1 MSNVFSSLHPKLAQA
16 LQTRGWKPT
25 PVQQIAI
32 PEIVSGEDRIIIA
45 PTGSGKTLS
54 AVLPILHRCLVEDW
68 QPLSIIYVTPLRALN
83 RDVDRRLSEI
93 AEAVGLKIGLRHGD
107 TTQSERTK
115 QVRNPPH
122 LLVTTPETFQL
133 MFTGKNLRKIL
144 STVKAVIVD
153 EVHDLAASERG
164 WQLNV
169 GLSRLE
175 MMTGSSL
182 QRIGLSATVGNPQ
195 QVAQWLSPNKA
206 KAVIAMGHRDTKLTV
221 EAEPA
226 TDEDE
231 IGCMELAIQ
240 SPREHSTYR
249 RLIKIL
255 RKDPPCLVFVNSRN
269 DAETISSRLSNM
281 APDLFIGVHH
291 GSLATET
298 RQKMEDDLRE
308 GKLSGLVC
316 TSSLELG
323 IDVGAINRIVQI
335 KSPRSVDSML
345 QRVGRADHRLDGL
358 GRGHLLSWNADDV
371 AESAVIARRA
381 MQGKIEPVEWRQMP
395 YSVAANQIVLMAH
408 SFGAVTI
415 DEVTQSIANS
425 SQFENWRRQ
434 DTENIATILSEG
446 WVVRICTEPNLIPW
460 YRWPKSVYQLASIE
474 ALANGQQLPEERP
487 LFTTPEEEIPD
498 AIKNMSVTLPK
509 RFVKGWIS
517 TAGRTRQWVT
527 NHLSMI
533 PDKQKY
539 RVRDAVTR
547 ASLGSVDEAFVLSL
561 NDSGEDD
568 DGSPRRFVMAGR
580 TWLIIDADFEKSELL
595 VTPVTD
601 QAHAPQW
608 TGELPP
614 VPKEV
619 ARDIGRLR
627 QLIAE
632 DLNLLEKVE
641 DANDDVDVIEGGTD
655 DEYGNG
661 EENRNGGGSGNNN
674 EYGNGGEDA
683 NNQSQFKRPSQG
695 NNFSQDALDVNAIFA
710 QRDSKLS
717 DHPID
722 GEAMS
727 LLSEAIRSHI
737 EATGHLPTDR
747 KMTIEERE
755 DAVVI
760 NSCNGSRINEAIGQ
774 FLLAMASTKSGG
786 WGRLV
791 VEPTRISLQV
801 SGVNGRDF
809 LNWLMETP
817 PDAITG
823 LLSVTLPNSRQVR
836 WRFAQVAKTFAIL
849 RHGIDPRKIN
859 LQALLKKYRGT
870 VVMEEVIGKLFHER
884 MDVEGARD
892 IVHALQTGLITIKI
906 TATGPLGISSHN
918 SRDML
923 LPNWDNA
930 AVRARLKLR
939 LENERAVLCCLKC
952 KATRRFRV
960 ARYPQMDDVKK
971 CLKCKG
977 LMMAC
982 AREGMQKMLEEWVNS
997 SDAKDEGR
1005 MMKNATTV
1013 ASRGYDAILCLM
1025 GRGIGEA
1032 TAQRVLRKVRPNDQ
1046 ETLLHMIHKAEVEY
1060 ARTRRFW
1067 Q

>member
-1 MSNVFSSLHPKLAQA
+1 MSNVFSTLHPKLVEA
-16 LQTRGWKPT
+16 LKVRGWKPT

-32 PEIVSGEDRIIIA
+32 PELMTGDDRIIIA

-54 AVLPILHRCLVEDW
+54 AVLPILHRCLEEEWD
-68 QPLSIIYVTPLRALN
+68 PLAIIYITPLRALN
-83 RDVDRRLSEI
+83 RDVDRRLTEI
-93 AEAVGLKIGLRHGD
+93 AEAVGLRIGLRHGD
-107 TTQSERTK
+107 TTQSERAK

-133 MFTGKNLRKIL
+133 MFTGKNLRKL
-144 STVKAVIVD
+144 LTSVKVVIVD

-164 WQLNV
+164 WQLNI

-175 MMTGSSL
+175 VMTGQPV

-195 QVAQWLSPNKA
+195 QVAEWLSPKKG
-206 KAVIAMGHRDTKLTV
+206 KAVVAMGHRDTKLTV
-221 EAEPA
+221 EAEPTTA
-226 TDEDE
+226 EDE
-231 IGCMELAIQ
+231 IGCMELSIQ

-249 RLIKIL
+249 RLNDIL

-269 DAETISSRLSNM
+269 DAETIASRLSSM
-281 APDLFIGVHH
+281 APDLSIGVHH
-291 GSLATET
+291 GSLAAAT

-323 IDVGAINRIVQI
+323 IDVGTINRIVQM

-345 QRVGRADHRLDGL
+345 QRVGRADHRLGGL

-371 AESAVIARRA
+371 AEAAVIARRA
-381 MQGKIEPVEWRQMP
+381 MEGKIEPVEWRDMP

-408 SFGAVTI
+408 SFGAVPISEMT
-415 DEVTQSIANS
+415 ESIANS
-425 SQFENWRRQ
+425 SQFERWRQ
-434 DTENIATILSEG
+434 EDTENIATILSEG
-446 WVVRICTEPNLIPW
+446 WVVRICTDPVEIPW
-460 YRWPKSVYQLASIE
+460 YRWPKTVYELARME
-474 ALANGQQLPEERP
+474 ALAKGEELPEERP
-487 LFTTPEEEIPD
+487 LFTIPEDEIPN
-498 AIKNMSVTLPK
+498 AIKNIKVVVPK
-509 RFVKGWIS
+509 RFSNGWIS

-547 ASLGSVDEAFVLSL
+547 SSLGSVDEAFVLSL

-580 TWLIIDADFEKSELL
+580 TWLIIDADSEKSELL

-627 QLIAE
+627 QLVAE
-632 DLNLLEKVE
+632 DLNLLEGLE
-641 DANDDVDVIEGGTD
+641 DEGD
-655 DEYGNG
+655 DE
-661 EENRNGGGSGNNN
+661 ETENQVG
-674 EYGNGGEDA
+674 
-683 NNQSQFKRPSQG
+683 
-695 NNFSQDALDVNAIFA
+695 LDVNGIFA
-710 QRDSKLS
+710 ERDSKLS

-747 KMTIEERE
+747 KITIEERD

-809 LNWLMETP
+809 LNWLMDTP

-849 RHGIDPRKIN
+849 RHGVDPRKIN
-859 LQALLKKYRGT
+859 LQSLLKKYRGT
-870 VVMEEVIGKLFHER
+870 VVMEEVLGKLFHER
-884 MDVEGARD
+884 MDVIGARD
-892 IVHALQTGLITIKI
+892 IIHAIQSGLIDIEI
-906 TATGPLGISSHN
+906 TATGPLGISNHN

-960 ARYPQMDDVKK
+960 ARYKEMDDVKQ

-982 AREGMQKMLEEWVNS
+982 AREGMQKMLVEWVNS
-997 SDAKDEGR
+997 TDPKDEGR

-1013 ASRGYDAILCLM
+1013 ANRGYDAILCLM

-1032 TAQRVLRKVRPNDQ
+1032 TAQRVLRKVTPNDLDS
-1046 ETLLHMIHKAEVEY
+1046 LLHTIHKAEVEY

>member
-1 MSNVFSSLHPKLAQA
+1 MSNVFSTLHPKLVDA
-16 LQTRGWKPT
+16 LKTRSWKPT

-32 PEIVSGEDRIIIA
+32 PELITGNDRIIIA

-54 AVLPILHRCLVEDW
+54 AVLPILHRCLEEEWD
-68 QPLSIIYVTPLRALN
+68 PLAIIYITPLRALN
-83 RDVDRRLSEI
+83 RDVDRRLGEI
-93 AEAVGLKIGLRHGD
+93 ADAVGLRIGLRHGD
-107 TTQSERTK
+107 TTQNERAK

-133 MFTGKNLRKIL
+133 MFTGKNLRKL
-144 STVKAVIVD
+144 LTSVKAVIID

-164 WQLNV
+164 WQLNI

-175 MMTGSSL
+175 MMTGQPV

-195 QVAQWLSPNKA
+195 QVAEWLSPKRG
-206 KAVIAMGHRDTKLTV
+206 KAVVAMGHRDTKLTV
-221 EAEPA
+221 EAEPPTA
-226 TDEDE
+226 EDE

-249 RLIKIL
+249 RLNEIL

-269 DAETISSRLSNM
+269 DAETIASRLSSM
-281 APDLFIGVHH
+281 APDLSIGVHH
-291 GSLATET
+291 GSLAAAT

-323 IDVGAINRIVQI
+323 IDVGKINRIVQI

-371 AESAVIARRA
+371 AEAAVIARRA
-381 MQGKIEPVEWRQMP
+381 MEGKIEPVEWRDMP

-408 SFGAVTI
+408 SFGAVPISEMT
-415 DEVTQSIANS
+415 ESIANS
-425 SQFENWRRQ
+425 SQFERWRQ
-434 DTENIATILSEG
+434 EDTENIATILSEG
-446 WVVRICTEPNLIPW
+446 WVVRICNDPVEIPW
-460 YRWPKSVYQLASIE
+460 YRWPKTVYELARIE
-474 ALANGQQLPEERP
+474 ALAKGKELPEERP
-487 LFTTPEEEIPD
+487 LFSIPEDEIPV
-498 AIKNMSVTLPK
+498 AIKNIKVIVPK
-509 RFVKGWIS
+509 RFSKGWIS

-547 ASLGSVDEAFVLSL
+547 STLGSVDEAFVLSL

-580 TWLIIDADFEKSELL
+580 TWLIIDADSEKSELL

-627 QLIAE
+627 QLVAE
-632 DLNLLEKVE
+632 DMNLLEGLE
-641 DANDDVDVIEGGTD
+641 DEG
-655 DEYGNG
+655 DE
-661 EENRNGGGSGNNN
+661 EES
-674 EYGNGGEDA
+674 E
-683 NNQSQFKRPSQG
+683 NQVG
-695 NNFSQDALDVNAIFA
+695 LDVGGIFA
-710 QRDSKLS
+710 ERDSKLS

-747 KMTIEERE
+747 KITIEERD

-809 LNWLMETP
+809 LNWLMDTP

-849 RHGIDPRKIN
+849 RHGVDPRKIN
-859 LQALLKKYRGT
+859 LQSLLKKYRGT
-870 VVMEEVIGKLFHER
+870 VVMEEVLAKLFHER
-884 MDVEGARD
+884 MDVGGATD
-892 IVHALQTGLITIKI
+892 IVHAIQSGLIDIEI
-906 TATGPLGISSHN
+906 TATGPLGISNHN

-960 ARYPQMDDVKK
+960 ARYKEMDDIKK

-982 AREGMQKMLEEWVNS
+982 AREGMQKMLVEWVNS
-997 SDAKDEGR
+997 TDPKDEGR

-1013 ASRGYDAILCLM
+1013 ANRGYDAVLCLM

-1032 TAQRVLRKVRPNDQ
+1032 TAQRVLRKVTPND
-1046 ETLLHMIHKAEVEY
+1046 EDSLLHTIHKAEVEY

>member
-1 MSNVFSSLHPKLAQA
+1 MSNVFSTLHPKLTEA
-16 LQTRGWKPT
+16 LKTRGWKPT
-25 PVQQIAI
+25 PVQQIAL
-32 PEIVSGEDRIIIA
+32 PEIMSGEDRIIIA

-54 AVLPILHRCLVEDW
+54 AVLPILHRCLEEDW
-68 QPLSIIYVTPLRALN
+68 GPLAVIYITPLRALN
-83 RDVDRRLSEI
+83 RDVDRRLAEI

-107 TTQSERTK
+107 TTQSERAK
-115 QVRNPPH
+115 QVRKPPH

-133 MFTGKNLRKIL
+133 MFTGKNLRKL
-144 STVKAVIVD
+144 LTTVKAVIID

-164 WQLNV
+164 WQLNI

-175 MMTGSSL
+175 MMTGKPI
-182 QRIGLSATVGNPQ
+182 QKIGLSATVGNPE
-195 QVAQWLSPNKA
+195 QVAQWLSPNNG
-206 KAVIAMGHRDTKLTV
+206 KAVVAMGHRDTKLTV

-269 DAETISSRLSNM
+269 DAETIASRLSSM
-281 APDLFIGVHH
+281 APDLSIGVHH
-291 GSLATET
+291 GSLATKT

-308 GKLSGLVC
+308 GNLSGLVC

-323 IDVGAINRIVQI
+323 IDVGKINRIVQM

-345 QRVGRADHRLDGL
+345 QRVGRADHRLGGL
-358 GRGHLLSWNADDV
+358 GRGHLLSWNADDI
-371 AESAVIARRA
+371 AEAAVIARRA
-381 MQGKIEPVEWRQMP
+381 MEGKIEPIEWRDMP

-408 SFGAVTI
+408 SFGAVPICDIT
-415 DEVTQSIANS
+415 TNIANS
-425 SQFENWRRQ
+425 SQFERWREE
-434 DTENIATILSEG
+434 DTENIAKILSDG
-446 WVVRICTEPNLIPW
+446 WVVKICTNPAEVAW
-460 YRWPKSVYQLASIE
+460 YRWPKTIYELARIE
-474 ALANGQQLPEERP
+474 ALAIGEELPEERP
-487 LFTTPEEEIPD
+487 LYTVPEEEIPD
-498 AIKNMSVTLPK
+498 AIKNLSVKVPK
-509 RFVKGWIS
+509 RFAKGWIS

-547 ASLGSVDEAFVLSL
+547 SSLGSVDEAFVLSL

-580 TWLIIDADFEKSELL
+580 TWLIIDADSEKSELL

-632 DLNLLEKVE
+632 DLNLLEGVE
-641 DANDDVDVIEGGTD
+641 D
-655 DEYGNG
+655 
-661 EENRNGGGSGNNN
+661 EE
-674 EYGNGGEDA
+674 EDSESE
-683 NNQSQFKRPSQG
+683 NQVG
-695 NNFSQDALDVNAIFA
+695 LDVNSIFA
-710 QRDSKLS
+710 QRDSILS
-717 DHPID
+717 EHPID

-727 LLSEAIRSHI
+727 LLSEAIREHI

-747 KMTIEERE
+747 KITIEERD

-760 NSCNGSRINEAIGQ
+760 NCCNGSRINEAIGQ

-801 SGVNGRDF
+801 SSVNGRDF
-809 LNWLMETP
+809 LNWLMDTP
-817 PDAITG
+817 PDAIAG

-849 RHGIDPRKIN
+849 RHGVDPRKIN

-870 VVMEEVIGKLFHER
+870 VVMDEVLGKLFHER

-892 IVHALQTGLITIKI
+892 IVHAIQSGLIDIEM

-952 KATRRFRV
+952 KAIRRFRV
-960 ARYPQMDDVKK
+960 ARYKEMDGAKI

-977 LMMAC
+977 RMMAC

-997 SDAKDEGR
+997 TDPKDEGR

-1032 TAQRVLRKVRPNDQ
+1032 TAQRVLRKVRPNDLDS
-1046 ETLLHMIHKAEVEY
+1046 LLHMIHKAEVEY

>member
-1 MSNVFSSLHPKLAQA
+1 MSNVFSTLHPKLTEA
-16 LQTRGWKPT
+16 LKSRGWKPT
-25 PVQQIAI
+25 PVQQIAL
-32 PEIVSGEDRIIIA
+32 PEIMSGEDRIIIA

-54 AVLPILHRCLVEDW
+54 AVLPILHRCLEEDW
-68 QPLSIIYVTPLRALN
+68 EPLAVIYITPLRALN
-83 RDVDRRLSEI
+83 RDVDRRLTEI

-107 TTQSERTK
+107 TTQSERAK
-115 QVRNPPH
+115 QVRKPPH

-133 MFTGKNLRKIL
+133 MFTGKNLRKL
-144 STVKAVIVD
+144 LTTVKAVIID

-164 WQLNV
+164 WQLNI
-169 GLSRLE
+169 GLSRLQ
-175 MMTGSSL
+175 MMTGKPI
-182 QRIGLSATVGNPQ
+182 QKIGLSATVGNPE
-195 QVAQWLSPNKA
+195 QVAKWLSPKDG

-269 DAETISSRLSNM
+269 DAETIASRLSNM
-281 APDLFIGVHH
+281 APDLSIGVHH

-308 GKLSGLVC
+308 GNLSGLVC

-323 IDVGAINRIVQI
+323 IDVGRINRIVQM

-345 QRVGRADHRLDGL
+345 QRVGRADHRLGGL

-371 AESAVIARRA
+371 AEASVIARRA
-381 MQGKIEPVEWRQMP
+381 MEGKIEPIEWREMP

-408 SFGAVTI
+408 SFGAVPISEIT
-415 DEVTQSIANS
+415 TSIANS
-425 SQFENWRRQ
+425 SQFEQWREE
-434 DTENIATILSEG
+434 DTENVATILAEG
-446 WVVRICTEPNLIPW
+446 WVVKICTNPIEVPW
-460 YRWPKSVYQLASIE
+460 YRWPKTIYELARVE
-474 ALANGQQLPEERP
+474 ALAIGEELPEERP
-487 LFTTPEEEIPD
+487 LYTVPEEEITD
-498 AIKNMSVTLPK
+498 AIKNLSVKVPK
-509 RFVKGWIS
+509 RFAKGWIS

-547 ASLGSVDEAFVLSL
+547 SSLGSVDEAFVLSL

-580 TWLIIDADFEKSELL
+580 TWLIIDADSEKSELL

-632 DLNLLEKVE
+632 DLNLLEGVE
-641 DANDDVDVIEGGTD
+641 D
-655 DEYGNG
+655 
-661 EENRNGGGSGNNN
+661 EN
-674 EYGNGGEDA
+674 EDCESE
-683 NNQSQFKRPSQG
+683 NQVG
-695 NNFSQDALDVNAIFA
+695 LDVNSIFA

-717 DHPID
+717 EHPID

-727 LLSEAIRSHI
+727 LLSEAIREHI

-747 KMTIEERE
+747 KITIEERD

-760 NSCNGSRINEAIGQ
+760 NCCNGSRINEAIGQ

-809 LNWLMETP
+809 LNWLMDTP
-817 PDAITG
+817 PDAIAG

-849 RHGIDPRKIN
+849 RHGVDPRKIN
-859 LQALLKKYRGT
+859 LQALLRKYRGT
-870 VVMEEVIGKLFHER
+870 VVMEEVLGKLFHER
-884 MDVEGARD
+884 MDVDGARD
-892 IVHALQTGLITIKI
+892 IIHAIQSGLIDIEI

-952 KATRRFRV
+952 KAVRRFRV
-960 ARYPQMDDVKK
+960 ARYKEMDDAKL

-977 LMMAC
+977 RMMAC

-997 SDAKDEGR
+997 TDPKDEGR

-1013 ASRGYDAILCLM
+1013 ANRGYDAILCLM

-1046 ETLLHMIHKAEVEY
+1046 DSLLHMIHKAEVEY